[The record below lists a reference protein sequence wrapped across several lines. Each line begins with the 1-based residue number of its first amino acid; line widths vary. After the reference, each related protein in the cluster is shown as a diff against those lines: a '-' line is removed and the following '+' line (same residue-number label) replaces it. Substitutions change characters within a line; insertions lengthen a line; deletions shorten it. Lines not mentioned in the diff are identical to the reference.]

1 MGIRVFACMGRY
13 EAHVPMIWSYDTQ
26 NTEFNRGSYWV
37 PGRASYKM
45 SMMQTEFQQRIVLV
59 SQEEHPTNTNVV
71 QPRLQGEHHII
82 IQYMLQGEHHTLMHH
97 VLHGELE
104 EACGCGRYIGTMHS

>member
-1 MGIRVFACMGRY
+1 
-13 EAHVPMIWSYDTQ
+13 MIQ

-59 SQEEHPTNTNVV
+59 FSFQKEHPIKYKCGATQAPGRASYNNAVHASG
-71 QPRLQGEHHII
+71 RAS
-82 IQYMLQGEHHTLMHH
+82 HTD
-97 VLHGELE
+97 
-104 EACGCGRYIGTMHS
+104 ATSDPGRARRSL